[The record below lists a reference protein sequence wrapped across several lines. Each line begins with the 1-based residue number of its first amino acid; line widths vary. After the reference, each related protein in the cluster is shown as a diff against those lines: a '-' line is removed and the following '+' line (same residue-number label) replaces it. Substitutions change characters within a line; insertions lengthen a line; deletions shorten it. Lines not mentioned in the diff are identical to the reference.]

1 MDKLSIFKDK
11 SVIWAVVLLVVVIV
25 FLQYI
30 QSNRP
35 AGARAS
41 FFGTYTSNDTTAP
54 IISPTVPSIT
64 FPTNNTIIPTPID
77 TGEDTSYYC
86 NTCGA
91 TTRDGVKTWFCEKT
105 KFSSPCENR
114 CESADDCGSSGG
126 SGDGGGSDGGGTA
139 PDGGGDKPT
148 TPKPTDPNNDGKHK
162 ECIPVIY
169 GTTTYKCDYVDGEG
183 PDTCPSSTACKGEP
197 ANYYLTCEGTKCV
210 RHEGAGRSNCSSDLS
225 CSKYDPSGAQNQSTG
240 GFWTRLWR
248 SILSFFARW

>member
-77 TGEDTSYYC
+77 T
-86 NTCGA
+86 
-91 TTRDGVKTWFCEKT
+91 
-105 KFSSPCENR
+105 
-114 CESADDCGSSGG
+114 
-126 SGDGGGSDGGGTA
+126 
-139 PDGGGDKPT
+139 
-148 TPKPTDPNNDGKHK
+148 
-162 ECIPVIY
+162 
-169 GTTTYKCDYVDGEG
+169 
-183 PDTCPSSTACKGEP
+183 
-197 ANYYLTCEGTKCV
+197 
-210 RHEGAGRSNCSSDLS
+210 
-225 CSKYDPSGAQNQSTG
+225 
-240 GFWTRLWR
+240 
-248 SILSFFARW
+248 